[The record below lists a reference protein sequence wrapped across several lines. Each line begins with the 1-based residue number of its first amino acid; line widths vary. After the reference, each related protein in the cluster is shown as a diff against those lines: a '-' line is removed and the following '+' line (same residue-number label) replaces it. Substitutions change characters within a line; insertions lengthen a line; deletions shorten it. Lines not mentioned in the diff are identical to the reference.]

1 MVKLQTILWNSCDN
15 RCWHTCSTEEDT
27 VFPWPW
33 NGCDNDH
40 GTTVTSSVEQ
50 LWQKRMIPLRQQLH
64 HNLKTFY
71 ILVVLLV
78 LLFPCY
84 LGLFVVITYNKYFKY
99 ARKPQKMMASYHK
112 NPCKRVVLALFSE
125 HLSASENHNILI
137 YSIFKSHADSDR
149 CFSTFIFLIYA
160 IRHRGDAYGRGG
172 RKHLIRTSLHCIFYP
187 PIRKYWY
194 FYDNFL

>member
-1 MVKLQTILWNSCDN
+1 MPRHLELIESCASCLPHGISVSSVACDLLWLPQNSYPLYLCGLNKPLIHCVTSESWVDKLQQILWNSCDN

-33 NGCDNDH
+33 NGCDNAH
-40 GTTVTSSVEQ
+40 GTTVTSSVVQ

-78 LLFPCY
+78 LHFPCY

-99 ARKPQKMMASYHK
+99 ARKTSKK
-112 NPCKRVVLALFSE
+112 DGI
-125 HLSASENHNILI
+125 LS
-137 YSIFKSHADSDR
+137 
-149 CFSTFIFLIYA
+149 
-160 IRHRGDAYGRGG
+160 
-172 RKHLIRTSLHCIFYP
+172 
-187 PIRKYWY
+187 
-194 FYDNFL
+194 